1 MVSLPKNPPRS
12 NEPPSFGPA
21 QPGGSAMHFL
31 HFSDLLK
38 RQVVAGSIRDR
49 IGRVTDLVFT
59 QAEPFPEA
67 AGIFIDHGW
76 GKPTEFVAWDK
87 VVKIEDDA
95 IFVQPAPGGAYPPF
109 VDQPGWILVDKHLMG
124 RTILDID
131 GRRIEVV
138 NDVRFLESHGRLLLV
153 DVDLSFNGFLRR
165 WGLGRVT
172 RAGDRLV
179 SWKYVQPLSLEDA
192 IPTDRLKLSVT
203 RSQLQDLPGEDL
215 ADALEEL
222 SGTEQQA
229 LFSALDPEKA
239 AETLTEAEPRAQRQI
254 IEDLT
259 SDQGR
264 AIFDRMTVL
273 QLANLFASLP
283 QEKMREVSTWLGP
296 VRAKAVTNL
305 LTERE
310 ATAKDMISS
319 SFIARPATAKVG
331 DVLREI
337 RGRQARAAHP
347 LLPLRGERRGAGAA
361 GRGRPARPRARRRRH
376 DARRHHDLAGG
387 RGAGERPARR
397 PREDVREVRLRHDPR
412 GGRPGPALRGHP
424 LQRHHE
430 GAGAEHVGSGLRAHG
445 SSLEAQGSRLTPY
458 GVRRE
463 A

>member
-1 MVSLPKNPPRS
+1 MVNLPKNLPRS
-12 NEPPSFGPA
+12 NEPLGNPLA
-21 QPGGSAMHFL
+21 HHQGSAMHFL
-31 HFSDLLK
+31 HFSQLLK
-38 RQVVAGSIRDR
+38 RPVVAGSIRDR
-49 IGRVTDLVFT
+49 IGRLTDLVFT
-59 QAEPFPEA
+59 QLEPFPEA
-67 AGIFIDHGW
+67 AGIFLDHGW
-76 GKPTEFVAWDK
+76 GKPTEFVPWDK

-95 IFVQPAPGGAYPPF
+95 IFVQPAPGGAYQPF
-109 VDQPGWILVDKHLMG
+109 VDQPGWIMVDKHLMG

-172 RAGDRLV
+172 KSSDKLV

-222 SGTEQQA
+222 SGKEQQA

-254 IEDLT
+254 IEDLGP
-259 SDQGR
+259 DQGR

-283 QEKMREVSTWLGP
+283 QEKMREVTSWLGP
-296 VRAKAVTNL
+296 VRAKAVQNL
-305 LTERE
+305 LTQRE

-319 SFIARPATAKVG
+319 GFVARPATARVG
-331 DVLREI
+331 DVLAQI
-337 RGRQARAAHP
+337 RSARYEPRSLSYLYVVAEEAPILQGVVDLRDLVLAADDTTLADIMISP
-347 LLPLRGERRGAGAA
+347 VVAAQENDLR
-361 GRGRPARPRARRRRH
+361 
-376 DARRHHDLAGG
+376 DDLEKMFEKYGFG
-387 RGAGERPARR
+387 MIPVV
-397 PREDVREVRLRHDPR
+397 DDQDRLFGVIRYNDIMK
-412 GGRPGPALRGHP
+412 GPELN
-424 LQRHHE
+424 
-430 GAGAEHVGSGLRAHG
+430 
-445 SSLEAQGSRLTPY
+445 T
-458 GVRRE
+458 
-463 A
+463 

>member
-1 MVSLPKNPPRS
+1 MVTLPKNLQTS
-12 NEPPSFGPA
+12 PA
-21 QPGGSAMHFL
+21 GLGHATGNGSLQFL
-31 HFSDLLK
+31 YFSELLK
-38 RQVVAGSIRDR
+38 RPVCAGSIQHRL
-49 IGRVTDLVFT
+49 GKLTDLVFS

-67 AGIFIDHGW
+67 AGLYLEHGW
-76 GKPTEFVAWDK
+76 GKPTEFIAWDK
-87 VVKIEDDA
+87 VVKIEEDA
-95 IFVQPAPGGAYPPF
+95 IFVQPSPGGYPPF
-109 VDQPGWILVDKHLMG
+109 VDQPGWILADKHLMG

-172 RAGDRLV
+172 KASDKLV

-259 SDQGR
+259 AEQGR

-273 QLANLFASLP
+273 SLANLFASLP
-283 QEKMREVSTWLGP
+283 QEKMREVTNWLGP
-296 VRAKAVTNL
+296 VRAKAVQNL

-310 ATAKDMISS
+310 ATARDMVSTGYV
-319 SFIARPATAKVG
+319 AKPASAKVG

-337 RGRQARAAHP
+337 RSARHEPRSLSYLYVVADEAPVLQGVVDLRDLVLAADETP
-347 LLPLRGERRGAGAA
+347 LSEVMASPVVAAQETDLR
-361 GRGRPARPRARRRRH
+361 
-376 DARRHHDLAGG
+376 DDLEKMFEKYGFG
-387 RGAGERPARR
+387 MIPVVDGQDHLFGVIRYN
-397 PREDVREVRLRHDPR
+397 DIMK
-412 GGRPGPALRGHP
+412 GPELN
-424 LQRHHE
+424 
-430 GAGAEHVGSGLRAHG
+430 
-445 SSLEAQGSRLTPY
+445 T
-458 GVRRE
+458 
-463 A
+463 

>member
-1 MVSLPKNPPRS
+1 MVNLPKNAPRPTDPPG
-12 NEPPSFGPA
+12 NPA
-21 QPGGSAMHFL
+21 PHNPGGGMHFL
-31 HFSDLLK
+31 HFSQLLK
-38 RQVVAGSIRDR
+38 RAVVTGSIRDR
-49 IGRVTDLVFT
+49 IGRLTDLVFS

-76 GKPTEFVAWDK
+76 GKPTEFVPWDK
-87 VVKIEDDA
+87 VIKIEDDA
-95 IFVQPAPGGAYPPF
+95 IFVQPAPDGAYQPF
-109 VDQPGWILVDKHLMG
+109 VDQPGWIMVDKHLMG

-138 NDVRFLESHGRLLLV
+138 NDVRFLESHARLLLV

-229 LFSALDPEKA
+229 LFSALDPDKA

-264 AIFDRMTVL
+264 AIFNKMTVL

-283 QEKMREVSTWLGP
+283 QEKTREVSAWLGP
-296 VRAKAVTNL
+296 VRAKAVANL
-305 LTERE
+305 LSERE
-310 ATAKDMISS
+310 ATAKDMVSAA
-319 SFIARPATAKVG
+319 FIARPANAKVG

-337 RGRQARAAHP
+337 RGTRHEPRTLSYLYVVAEEAPVLQGVVDLRDLVLAADDTTLADIMISP
-347 LLPLRGERRGAGAA
+347 VVAAQENDLR
-361 GRGRPARPRARRRRH
+361 
-376 DARRHHDLAGG
+376 DDLEKMFEKYGFG
-387 RGAGERPARR
+387 MIPVV
-397 PREDVREVRLRHDPR
+397 DDQDRLFGVIRYNDIMK
-412 GGRPGPALRGHP
+412 GPELN
-424 LQRHHE
+424 
-430 GAGAEHVGSGLRAHG
+430 
-445 SSLEAQGSRLTPY
+445 T
-458 GVRRE
+458 
-463 A
+463 

>member
-1 MVSLPKNPPRS
+1 MVNLPKNLPRS
-12 NEPPSFGPA
+12 NEPPDSPTA
-21 QPGGSAMHFL
+21 HHPGSAMHFL
-31 HFSDLLK
+31 HFSQLLK
-38 RQVVAGSIRDR
+38 RPVVAGSIRDR
-49 IGRVTDLVFT
+49 IGRLTDLVFT
-59 QAEPFPEA
+59 QLEPFPEA
-67 AGIFIDHGW
+67 AGIFLDHGW
-76 GKPTEFVAWDK
+76 GKPTEFVPWDK

-95 IFVQPAPGGAYPPF
+95 IFVQPAPGGAYQPF
-109 VDQPGWILVDKHLMG
+109 VDQPGWIMVDKHLMG

-172 RAGDRLV
+172 KSSDKLV

-222 SGTEQQA
+222 SGKEQQA

-254 IEDLT
+254 IEDLGP
-259 SDQGR
+259 DQGR

-283 QEKMREVSTWLGP
+283 QEKMREVTSWLGP
-296 VRAKAVTNL
+296 VRAKAVQNL
-305 LTERE
+305 LTQRE

-319 SFIARPATAKVG
+319 GFVARPATARVG
-331 DVLREI
+331 DVLAQI
-337 RGRQARAAHP
+337 RSARYEPRSLSYLYVVAEEAPILQGVVDLRDLVLAADDTTLADIMISP
-347 LLPLRGERRGAGAA
+347 VVAAQENDLR
-361 GRGRPARPRARRRRH
+361 
-376 DARRHHDLAGG
+376 DDLEKMFEKYGFG
-387 RGAGERPARR
+387 MIPVV
-397 PREDVREVRLRHDPR
+397 DDQDRLFGVIRYNDIMK
-412 GGRPGPALRGHP
+412 GPELN
-424 LQRHHE
+424 
-430 GAGAEHVGSGLRAHG
+430 
-445 SSLEAQGSRLTPY
+445 T
-458 GVRRE
+458 
-463 A
+463 

>member
-1 MVSLPKNPPRS
+1 MVSLPKTPPRP
-12 NEPPSFGPA
+12 NEPQGPA
-21 QPGGSAMHFL
+21 SAHLGGSGMHFL
-31 HFSDLLK
+31 HFSQLLK
-38 RQVVAGSIRDR
+38 RPVVAGSIHDR

-59 QAEPFPEA
+59 QMEPFPEA

-76 GKPTEFVAWDK
+76 GKATEFVPWDK

-95 IFVQPAPGGAYPPF
+95 VFVQPAPGGSYPPF
-109 VDQPGWILVDKHLMG
+109 VDQPGWIMVDRHLMG

-138 NDVRFLESHGRLLLV
+138 NDVRFLESHARLLLV

-165 WGLGRVT
+165 WGLGLVT
-172 RAGDRLV
+172 KAGDRLV

-283 QEKMREVSTWLGP
+283 QEKMREVTAWLGP
-296 VRAKAVTNL
+296 VRAKAVQNL

-310 ATAKDMISS
+310 ATARDMVSA
-319 SFIARPATAKVG
+319 SFVAKPGSARVA

-337 RGRQARAAHP
+337 RSSKHEPRSLSYLYVVAEEAPVLQGVVDLRDLVLATDDTPLSEIMASPVVAAQEND
-347 LLPLRGERRGAGAA
+347 LR
-361 GRGRPARPRARRRRH
+361 
-376 DARRHHDLAGG
+376 DDLEKMFEKYGFG
-387 RGAGERPARR
+387 MIPVV
-397 PREDVREVRLRHDPR
+397 DDQDRLFGVIRYNDIMK
-412 GGRPGPALRGHP
+412 GPELN
-424 LQRHHE
+424 
-430 GAGAEHVGSGLRAHG
+430 
-445 SSLEAQGSRLTPY
+445 T
-458 GVRRE
+458 
-463 A
+463 

>member
-1 MVSLPKNPPRS
+1 MVSLPKNPPR
-12 NEPPSFGPA
+12 PPDTASPV
-21 QPGGSAMHFL
+21 PGHQGSSPIHFL
-31 HFSDLLK
+31 HFSQLLK
-38 RQVVAGSIRDR
+38 RPIVSGSIQDR
-49 IGRVTDLVFT
+49 IGRVTDLVFN
-59 QAEPFPEA
+59 QIEPFPEA

-76 GKPTEFVAWDK
+76 NKPTEFVPWDK

-95 IFVQPAPGGAYPPF
+95 IFVQPAPDGQYQPF
-109 VDQPGWILVDKHLMG
+109 VDLPGWIMVDKHLMG

-179 SWKYVQPLSLEDA
+179 SWKYVQPLSVEDA

-222 SGTEQQA
+222 SGKEQQA

-254 IEDLT
+254 IEDLG

-264 AIFDRMTVL
+264 AIFARMTIL

-283 QEKMREVSTWLGP
+283 QEKMREVSSWLGP
-296 VRAKAVTNL
+296 VRAKAVQNL

-310 ATAKDMISS
+310 ATARDMVSASFVAKTASS
-319 SFIARPATAKVG
+319 RVA
-331 DVLREI
+331 DVLKEI
-337 RGRQARAAHP
+337 RSSHYEPRSLSYLYVVSDEAPVLQGVVDLRDLVLAPDDTPLSDIMASPVVAAQESD
-347 LLPLRGERRGAGAA
+347 LR
-361 GRGRPARPRARRRRH
+361 
-376 DARRHHDLAGG
+376 DDLEKMFEKYGFG
-387 RGAGERPARR
+387 MIPVVDEQ
-397 PREDVREVRLRHDPR
+397 DRLFGVIRYNDIMK
-412 GGRPGPALRGHP
+412 GPELN
-424 LQRHHE
+424 
-430 GAGAEHVGSGLRAHG
+430 
-445 SSLEAQGSRLTPY
+445 T
-458 GVRRE
+458 
-463 A
+463 

>member
-1 MVSLPKNPPRS
+1 MVSLPKNPQKPP
-12 NEPPSFGPA
+12 EPPGNGSGH
-21 QPGGSAMHFL
+21 QPGVGMHFL
-31 HFSDLLK
+31 HFSQVLK
-38 RQVVAGSIRDR
+38 RPVCAGSIRDR

-67 AGIFIDHGW
+67 AGLYLDHGW
-76 GKPTEFVAWDK
+76 GKPDEFVPWDK
-87 VVKIEDDA
+87 VLKIEDDA

-109 VDQPGWILVDKHLMG
+109 VDQPGWIMVDKHLMG

-172 RAGDRLV
+172 RAGDKLV
-179 SWKYVQPLSLEDA
+179 SWRYVQPLSLEDA

-222 SGTEQQA
+222 SGKEQQA

-264 AIFDRMTVL
+264 AIFGKMTVL

-283 QEKMREVSTWLGP
+283 QEKMREVSAWLGP
-296 VRAKAVTNL
+296 VRAKAVHNL

-310 ATAKDMISS
+310 ATARDMISS
-319 SFIARPATAKVG
+319 SFVAKPASARVG
-331 DVLREI
+331 DVLEEI
-337 RGRQARAAHP
+337 RKA
-347 LLPLRGERRGAGAA
+347 
-361 GRGRPARPRARRRRH
+361 
-376 DARRHHDLAGG
+376 
-387 RGAGERPARR
+387 
-397 PREDVREVRLRHDPR
+397 
-412 GGRPGPALRGHP
+412 
-424 LQRHHE
+424 HHE
-430 GAGAEHVGSGLRAHG
+430 PRSLSYLYVVAEEAPVLQGVVDLRDLVLASDETPLG
-445 SSLEAQGSRLTPY
+445 DIMASPVVAAQETDLRDDLEKMFEKYGFGMIPVVDGEDRLF
-458 GVRRE
+458 GVIRYNDIMKGPE
-463 A
+463 LNT

>member
-1 MVSLPKNPPRS
+1 MVNLPKNLPRS
-12 NEPPSFGPA
+12 NEPPDNPTA
-21 QPGGSAMHFL
+21 HHPGSAMHFL
-31 HFSDLLK
+31 HFSQLLK
-38 RQVVAGSIRDR
+38 RPVVAGSIRDR
-49 IGRVTDLVFT
+49 IGRLTDLVFT
-59 QAEPFPEA
+59 QLEPFPEA
-67 AGIFIDHGW
+67 AGIFLDHGW
-76 GKPTEFVAWDK
+76 GKPTEFVPWDK

-95 IFVQPAPGGAYPPF
+95 IFVQPAPGGAYQPF
-109 VDQPGWILVDKHLMG
+109 VDQPGWIMVDKHLMG

-172 RAGDRLV
+172 KSGDKLV

-222 SGTEQQA
+222 SGKEQQA

-254 IEDLT
+254 IEDLGP
-259 SDQGR
+259 DQGR

-283 QEKMREVSTWLGP
+283 QEKMREVTSWLGP
-296 VRAKAVTNL
+296 VRAKAVQNL
-305 LTERE
+305 LTQRE

-319 SFIARPATAKVG
+319 GFVARPATARVG
-331 DVLREI
+331 DVLAQI
-337 RGRQARAAHP
+337 RSARYEPRSLSYLYVVAEEAPILQGVVDLRDLVLAADDTTLADIMISP
-347 LLPLRGERRGAGAA
+347 VVAAQENDLR
-361 GRGRPARPRARRRRH
+361 
-376 DARRHHDLAGG
+376 DDLEKMFEKYGFG
-387 RGAGERPARR
+387 MIPVV
-397 PREDVREVRLRHDPR
+397 DDQDRLFGVIRYNDIMK
-412 GGRPGPALRGHP
+412 GPELN
-424 LQRHHE
+424 
-430 GAGAEHVGSGLRAHG
+430 
-445 SSLEAQGSRLTPY
+445 T
-458 GVRRE
+458 
-463 A
+463 

>member
-1 MVSLPKNPPRS
+1 MVNLPKNPPHP
-12 NEPPSFGPA
+12 NESPGTQALHGP
-21 QPGGSAMHFL
+21 GSGMHFL
-31 HFSDLLK
+31 HFSQLLK
-38 RQVVAGSIRDR
+38 RPVVAGSIRDR
-49 IGRVTDLVFT
+49 IGRVTDLVFS
-59 QAEPFPEA
+59 QVEPFPEA

-95 IFVQPAPGGAYPPF
+95 IFVQPPPGGGYPPF

-310 ATAKDMISS
+310 ATAKDMVSS

-337 RGRQARAAHP
+337 RGARHEPRTLSYLYVVSDEAPVLQGVVDLRDLVLAADDTTLGDIMISP
-347 LLPLRGERRGAGAA
+347 VVAAQENDLR
-361 GRGRPARPRARRRRH
+361 
-376 DARRHHDLAGG
+376 DDLEKMFEKYGFG
-387 RGAGERPARR
+387 MIPVV
-397 PREDVREVRLRHDPR
+397 DDQDRLFGVIRYNDIMK
-412 GGRPGPALRGHP
+412 GPELN
-424 LQRHHE
+424 
-430 GAGAEHVGSGLRAHG
+430 
-445 SSLEAQGSRLTPY
+445 T
-458 GVRRE
+458 
-463 A
+463 

>member
-12 NEPPSFGPA
+12 NEPPPPGPA

-38 RQVVAGSIRDR
+38 RRVVAGSIRDR

-76 GKPTEFVAWDK
+76 GKPTEFVSWDK
-87 VVKIEDDA
+87 VIKIEDDA

-109 VDQPGWILVDKHLMG
+109 VDQPGWVMVDKHLMG

-273 QLANLFASLP
+273 QLANLFVSLP
-283 QEKMREVSTWLGP
+283 QEKMREVSNWLGP

-337 RGRQARAAHP
+337 RGARHEPRTLSYLYVVSDEAPVLQGVVDLRDLVLASDETTLADIMISPVVAAQENDM
-347 LLPLRGERRGAGAA
+347 R
-361 GRGRPARPRARRRRH
+361 
-376 DARRHHDLAGG
+376 DDLEKMFEKYGFG
-387 RGAGERPARR
+387 MIPVV
-397 PREDVREVRLRHDPR
+397 DDQDRLFGVIRYNDIMK
-412 GGRPGPALRGHP
+412 GPELN
-424 LQRHHE
+424 
-430 GAGAEHVGSGLRAHG
+430 
-445 SSLEAQGSRLTPY
+445 T
-458 GVRRE
+458 
-463 A
+463 